1 MQLAPVPNL
10 FLIPI
15 YLTHPRSSLILT
27 LPWVRVAVGYANK
40 DEVREGI
47 VFMINP
53 SAAFLTALTTL

>member
-1 MQLAPVPNL
+1 M

-53 SAAFLTALTTL
+53 SAAFLKAVTTL